1 MDIIQEIWEDYKK
14 PIIIVLAIILAFVIG
29 AIIFSAVYNPIKITF
44 TGDDAE
50 MIATMS
56 KEIKLG
62 AKAADKSGKEYEIEW
77 EVSDG
82 TLSSTKTSEVIW
94 ELPKESGTYTI
105 TVKAG
110 DKIRSKNITLITNQ
124 IGSWSLDSNDNIE
137 YIDSDGDGLS
147 DKYEKEVSNT
157 EPSKIDTD
165 EDVVNDGA
173 ELVSKLNPIEKE
185 SKTDGIQDDE
195 RKLEYTLSLDNIG
208 IDITLKGTE
217 NISGTTVDLYNLKTL
232 NEIQAVVSNVYSI
245 KQKGNVDNAKISIK
259 YDKNIIASKGLSEKD
274 LAIYMLD
281 FENNKYVKQEST
293 VNAENSTVTTKVMN
307 LGKFFIAD
315 SSKMKDKVSTELMFV
330 IDNSGSM
337 YSKEMVDGS
346 EENDTQFKRVDLSNR
361 IIDKLKGDYKF
372 GAGKFTFEYEE
383 LASMTSDKEKVKEK
397 INSIKTLTEKFSGT
411 YIGNALEGGL
421 KQFGSN
427 NLDTRK
433 YMILLTD
440 GKDTREVDGYDDK
453 KTLSATNEA
462 KQKGVKV
469 FTIGLGTDLDTE
481 VLQNI
486 ASQTGGKYYYANS
499 SEVLEDVFELI
510 AADINYSLVDFDKD
524 ATDDYI
530 IYANNNFLAKKNG
543 MPMENF
549 STTTSQKGATYGMS
563 LFAKLYYEN
572 KLPSK
577 MSSISVRDRSTGENI
592 KVDGYEMDID
602 RDTRNT
608 LLSNFELEDLKIIK
622 NIPKDFMA
630 NEING
635 GSLKISDKYK
645 KELNTLG
652 FTYYELK
659 YDNSKSGFKKYET
672 YMLNNDYVEDKEKEK
687 SDSALSATDKNFVD
701 AIYRLDIL
709 KNRDERISFEKEP
722 DKAYKYVVDSV
733 LSSQVALL
741 VLNDDYTVCV
751 QKVLVDVN
759 DDNHIKFEVYDSNY
773 GGKQQYIDVQRTKIF
788 NSIEG
793 NDKNNY
799 QYKFTYNDK
808 KVSVSVSIPNVDVN
822 L

>member
-1 MDIIQEIWEDYKK
+1 MDIIQDIWEDYKK
-14 PIIIVLAIILAFVIG
+14 PIIIVLAVILAFVIG
-29 AIIFSAVYNPIKITF
+29 MIIFSTVYNPIKITF

-50 MIATMS
+50 IIATMS
-56 KEIKLG
+56 NEIKLG
-62 AKAADKSGKEYEIEW
+62 ATATDKSGKEFEIEW
-77 EVSDG
+77 EVSEG
-82 TLSSTKTSEVIW
+82 TLSSTKTSEVVW
-94 ELPKESGTYTI
+94 ELPKENGTYTI
-105 TVKAG
+105 SVKAG

-124 IGSWSLDSNDNIE
+124 IGSWSLDNNENVE

-157 EPSKIDTD
+157 DASKIDTD
-165 EDVVNDGA
+165 EDVVGDGA

-195 RKLEYTLSLDNIG
+195 RKLEYTLSLENIG
-208 IDITLKGTE
+208 INITLKGTE
-217 NISGTTVDLYNLKTL
+217 NISGTTVDMYNLNTL
-232 NEIQAVVSNVYSI
+232 NEIQAVASNVYSVKPQGVI
-245 KQKGNVDNAKISIK
+245 DNANISIK
-259 YDKNIIASKGLSEKD
+259 YDKNIISNKGLSEKD
-274 LAIYMLD
+274 LAIYVLD

-293 VNAENSTVTTKVMN
+293 VNIENSTVTTKVMD

-337 YSKEMVDGS
+337 YPKEMVDGS

-383 LASMTSDKEKVKEK
+383 LATMTSDKERVKEK

-421 KQFGSN
+421 KQFSSN
-427 NLDTRK
+427 NSDIRK

-440 GKDTREVDGYDDK
+440 GKDTSDVNGYDDK

-462 KQKGVKV
+462 KNKGVKV
-469 FTIGLGTDLDTE
+469 FTVGLGTDLDTE

-486 ASQTGGKYYYANS
+486 ASQTGGKYYYASS

-510 AADINYSLVDFDKD
+510 AADINYSLVDLDKD
-524 ATDDYI
+524 AKDDYI

-543 MPMENF
+543 MPVENF

-563 LFAKLYYEN
+563 LLAKLYYEN

-577 MSSISVRDRSTGENI
+577 MSSISVRDRNTGENI
-592 KVDGYEMDID
+592 KADGYEINID
-602 RDTRNT
+602 RDTRSS
-608 LLSNFELEDLKIIK
+608 LLSNYELDDLEFMK
-622 NIPKDFMA
+622 NTPKDFMA
-630 NEING
+630 TEIVG
-635 GSLKISDKYK
+635 GSLGISSKYK

-672 YMLNNDYVEDKEKEK
+672 YMLNNDYVEDKEK
-687 SDSALSATDKNFVD
+687 SSNTLSGNDKDLVD

-709 KNRDERISFEKEP
+709 KHRDESISFEKEP
-722 DKAYKYVVDSV
+722 DKAYKYIVDSV
-733 LSSQVALL
+733 LNSQVPLII
-741 VLNDDYTVCV
+741 LNDDYTVCL
-751 QKVLVDVN
+751 QKVLVDLN
-759 DDNHIKFEVYDSNY
+759 DDNHIKLEVYDSNY
-773 GGKQQYIDVQRTKIF
+773 GGKQQYIDVKRSKIF

-799 QYKFTYNDK
+799 QYKFTYNGK
-808 KVSVSVSIPNVDVN
+808 NVAVSVSIPNVDVN

>member
-1 MDIIQEIWEDYKK
+1 MDIIQDIWEDYKK
-14 PIIIVLAIILAFVIG
+14 PIMIILAVILVFIVG
-29 AIIFSAVYNPIKITF
+29 LIIFSAVYNPIKITF
-44 TGDDAE
+44 TGEDAE
-50 MIATMS
+50 VIATMS
-56 KEIKLG
+56 NEIKLG
-62 AKAADKSGKEYEIEW
+62 AKATNKSGEEFEVEW

-82 TLSSTKTSEVIW
+82 TLSSTKANDIIW
-94 ELPKESGTYTI
+94 ELPKKEGTYTI
-105 TVKAG
+105 SVKAG
-110 DKIRSKNITLITNQ
+110 DKIISKNITVITNQ
-124 IGSWSLDSNDNIE
+124 IGSWSLDNNENIE

-147 DKYEKEVSNT
+147 DKYEKEVSST
-157 EPSKIDTD
+157 DAAKIDTD

-185 SKTDGIQDDE
+185 SKTDGVQDDE
-195 RKLEYTLSLDNIG
+195 RKLEYTLSLENIG
-208 IDITLKGTE
+208 INITLKGTE
-217 NISGTTVDLYNLKTL
+217 NISGTTVDMYNLNTL
-232 NEIQAVVSNVYSI
+232 NEIQAVASNVYSVKPQGVI
-245 KQKGNVDNAKISIK
+245 DNANISIK
-259 YDKNIIASKGLSEKD
+259 YDKNIISNKGLSEKD
-274 LAIYMLD
+274 LAVYVLD
-281 FENNKYVKQEST
+281 FENKKSIKPEST
-293 VNAENSTVTTKVMN
+293 VNIEISTVTTKVMD

-315 SSKMKDKVSTELMFV
+315 SSKMKDKVSTELMLV

-337 YSKEMVDGS
+337 YPKEMVDGS

-383 LASMTSDKEKVKEK
+383 LASMTSDKERVKEK

-421 KQFGSN
+421 KQFSSN
-427 NLDTRK
+427 NSDIRK

-440 GKDTREVDGYDDK
+440 GKDTSDVNGYDDK
-453 KTLSATNEA
+453 KTLYATNEA
-462 KQKGVKV
+462 KNKGVKV

-486 ASQTGGKYYYANS
+486 ASQTGGKYYYASS

-510 AADINYSLVDFDKD
+510 AADINYSLVDLDKD
-524 ATDDYI
+524 AKDDYI

-543 MPMENF
+543 MPVENF

-563 LFAKLYYEN
+563 LLAKLYYEN

-577 MSSISVRDRSTGENI
+577 MSSISVRDRITGENT
-592 KVDGYEMDID
+592 KVDGYEIDID
-602 RDTRNT
+602 RDTSIA
-608 LLSNFELEDLKIIK
+608 LLSNYELEYLKFMK
-622 NIPKDFMA
+622 NTPKDFMA
-630 NEING
+630 TEIVG
-635 GSLKISDKYK
+635 GSLGISSKYK

-659 YDNSKSGFKKYET
+659 SDKSKSGFRKYET
-672 YMLNNDYVEDKEKEK
+672 YMLNNDYVEDKENKK
-687 SDSALSATDKNFVD
+687 SSNTLSGNDKDLVD

-709 KNRDERISFEKEP
+709 KHRDERISFEKEP
-722 DKAYKYVVDSV
+722 DKAYNYMVNSI
-733 LSSQVALL
+733 LNSQVPLV

-759 DDNHIKFEVYDSNY
+759 DDNHIKLEVYDSNY
-773 GGKQQYIDVQRTKIF
+773 GGKQQYIDVKRSKIF
-788 NSIEG
+788 NYIEG

-799 QYKFTYNDK
+799 QYKFTYNGK
-808 KVSVSVSIPNVDVN
+808 NVAVSVSIPNVDVN